1 MIRCTN
7 GGLLVA
13 KAKEQN
19 YLHGAAIMTAGVIIM
34 KILGALYKIPLG
46 NMLGDDGYGLFLQ
59 AYYVYSLFLTLATAG
74 FPVALSR
81 MISAAQ
87 TCGRQLQA
95 RRTYQVAWW
104 TFFVLGAVCSTVMFI
119 FPDWLAD
126 TLIHSPD
133 AALSIQALAPAVLLC
148 CITSTYRGLTQGY
161 GNMKPTTVS
170 QILEVL
176 AKVAAGLALA
186 AYLLKAGYDKPVAVS
201 GAIFGVTVGSLTA
214 LLYMLIY
221 KMRNYRF
228 DTLAEPDVPESAG
241 TIFKNL
247 LSIGIPI
254 ALGSVALALIN
265 LIDAGLCMT
274 RLQNAVGYTYS
285 HAKTLYGVYGKAQ
298 TLFNLPAAFI
308 TPLTISIVPA
318 ISAKLVMNARGEAGK
333 ISEDSLRISMAIA
346 LPMGIGLAVLSEP
359 IMNVVYPNAHS
370 SGPLLLCLLGI
381 ASVFV
386 CFSLMSTAVLQAT
399 GKERLT
405 LYSIIAGGLVKI
417 TINWFIVAIP
427 TVNIYG
433 AAIGTICC
441 YVTMCVLNLIFI
453 NRSFENGLS
462 VKNIFIRPAVPSLIM
477 GVIALAVYYGGMM
490 LAPAGSR
497 IIMALIMCVAIGA
510 AVIVYAVAV
519 IKLRVITTEDM
530 KLIPKGEKIAK
541 LLHMS

>member
-1 MIRCTN
+1 MI
-7 GGLLVA
+7 GGFLVA

-87 TCGRQLQA
+87 TRGLQMQA

-104 TFFVLGAVCSTVMFI
+104 TFFALGVVCSAVMFI

-126 TLIHSPD
+126 SMINSPD

-148 CITSTYRGLTQGY
+148 CVTSTYRGLTQGY
-161 GNMKPTTVS
+161 GNMTPTTVS

-186 AYLLKAGYDKPVAVS
+186 AYLIKAGYDKPVAVS
-201 GAIFGVTVGSLTA
+201 GAIFGVTVGSLAA

-228 DTLAEPDVPESAG
+228 EVVSEPDIPESAG

-265 LIDAGLCMT
+265 LIDAGLCMS
-274 RLQNAVGYTYS
+274 RLQSAVGFSYS

-298 TLFNLPAAFI
+298 TLFNLPSAFI

-318 ISAKLVMNARGEAGK
+318 ISAKLVMNAREEAGK
-333 ISEDSLRISMAIA
+333 ISEDSLRISMAMA
-346 LPMGIGLAVLSEP
+346 LPMGIGLAALSEP
-359 IMNVVYPNAHS
+359 IMNVIYPNAHE

-381 ASVFV
+381 ASIFV

-399 GKERLT
+399 GKEKLT

-417 TINWFIVAIP
+417 TVNWFIVAVPEI
-427 TVNIYG
+427 NIYG

-441 YVTMCVLNLIFI
+441 YVTMGTLNLVFI
-453 NRSFENGLS
+453 NRSFEKGLS
-462 VKNIFIRPAVPSLIM
+462 MKNIFLKPVVPSIIM
-477 GVIALAVYYGGMM
+477 GIIAIAVYYGGMAV
-490 LAPAGSR
+490 LGSDSR
-497 IIMALIMCVAIGA
+497 MMMALVMCVAIGI
-510 AVIVYAVAV
+510 AVIVYAVSV
-519 IKLRVITTEDM
+519 IKLRVITSEDM
-530 KLIPKGEKIAK
+530 KLIPKGEKVAK
-541 LLHMS
+541 LLHMK

>member
-247 LSIGIPI
+247 LNIGIPI

-405 LYSIIAGGLVKI
+405 LYSIVAGGLVKI

-490 LAPAGSR
+490 LAPSGSR
-497 IIMALIMCVAIGA
+497 IIMALVMCVAIAA

-530 KLIPKGEKIAK
+530 RLIPKGEKIAK

>member
-247 LSIGIPI
+247 LNIGIPI

-346 LPMGIGLAVLSEP
+346 LPMGVGLAVLSEP

-462 VKNIFIRPAVPSLIM
+462 VKNIFIRPAVPSVIM

-497 IIMALIMCVAIGA
+497 IIMALVMCVAIGA

>member
-1 MIRCTN
+1 ML
-7 GGLLVA
+7 GGFLVA
-13 KAKEQN
+13 KAKQQN
-19 YLHGAAIMTAGVIIM
+19 YLHGAAIMAAGVIIM

-59 AYYVYSLFLTLATAG
+59 AYYVYGLFLTLATAG

-87 TCGRQLQA
+87 ASGRQLQA

-104 TFFVLGAVCSTVMFI
+104 TFFVLGAICSAIMFTV
-119 FPDWLAD
+119 PDWLAQ

-133 AALSIQALAPAVLLC
+133 AAMSIQALAPAVLLC
-148 CITSTYRGLTQGY
+148 CVTSTYRGLTQGY
-161 GNMKPTTVS
+161 GNMTPTTVS

-186 AYLLKAGYDKPVAVS
+186 AYLLNAGYDKPVAVA
-201 GAIFGVTVGSLTA
+201 GAIFGVTVGSLAA
-214 LLYMLIY
+214 LLYMLVY

-228 DTLAEPDVPESAG
+228 DSVAEPDVPKSAG

-274 RLQNAVGYTYS
+274 RLQNAVGYSYS
-285 HAKTLYGVYGKAQ
+285 HANTLYGVYGKAQ

-318 ISAKLVMNARGEAGK
+318 ISAKLVMNAREEAGK
-333 ISEDSLRISMAIA
+333 ISEDSLRISMAVA
-346 LPMGIGLAVLSEP
+346 LPMGVGLAVLCEP
-359 IMNVVYPNAHS
+359 IMSVVYPTAHS
-370 SGPLLLCLLGI
+370 SGALLLCLLGI

-399 GKERLT
+399 GKEKLT
-405 LYSIIAGGLVKI
+405 LYSIVAGGLVKI
-417 TINWFIVAIP
+417 TINWFVVAIP
-427 TVNIYG
+427 EVNIYG

-453 NRSFENGLS
+453 NRSFEKSLS
-462 VKNIFIRPAVPSLIM
+462 MKNIFIRPSVPSLIM
-477 GVIALAVYYGGMM
+477 GLAALCVYYGGM
-490 LAPAGSR
+490 LIVPSAGR
-497 IIMALIMCVAIGA
+497 LMTALLMCAAIGV

-519 IKLRVITTEDM
+519 IRLRVIGAEDM

-541 LLHMS
+541 LLHMK

>member
-1 MIRCTN
+1 MI
-7 GGLLVA
+7 GGFLVA

-87 TCGRQLQA
+87 TRGLQMQA

-104 TFFVLGAVCSTVMFI
+104 TFFALGVVCSAVMFI

-126 TLIHSPD
+126 SMINSPD

-148 CITSTYRGLTQGY
+148 CVTSTYRGLTQGY
-161 GNMKPTTVS
+161 GNMTPTTVS

-186 AYLLKAGYDKPVAVS
+186 AYLIKAGYDKPVAVS
-201 GAIFGVTVGSLTA
+201 GAIFGVTVGSLAA

-228 DTLAEPDVPESAG
+228 EVVSEPDIPESAG

-265 LIDAGLCMT
+265 LIDAGLCMS
-274 RLQNAVGYTYS
+274 RLQSAVGFSYS

-298 TLFNLPAAFI
+298 TLFNLPSAFI

-318 ISAKLVMNARGEAGK
+318 ISAKLVMNAREEAGK
-333 ISEDSLRISMAIA
+333 ISEDSLRISMAMA
-346 LPMGIGLAVLSEP
+346 LPMGIGLAALSEP
-359 IMNVVYPNAHS
+359 IMNVIYPNAHE

-381 ASVFV
+381 ASIFV

-399 GKERLT
+399 GKEKLT

-417 TINWFIVAIP
+417 TVNWFIVAVPEI
-427 TVNIYG
+427 NIYG

-441 YVTMCVLNLIFI
+441 YVTMGTLNLVFI
-453 NRSFENGLS
+453 NRSFEKGLS
-462 VKNIFIRPAVPSLIM
+462 MKNIFLKPAVPSIIM
-477 GVIALAVYYGGMM
+477 GIIAIAVYYGGMAV
-490 LAPAGSR
+490 LGSDSR
-497 IIMALIMCVAIGA
+497 MMMALVMCVAIGI
-510 AVIVYAVAV
+510 AVIVYAVSV
-519 IKLRVITTEDM
+519 IKLRVITSEDM
-530 KLIPKGEKIAK
+530 KLIPKGEKVAK
-541 LLHMS
+541 LLHMK